1 MQRRLMTLGLV
12 FLGMLLWFGAS
23 VAVVRSE
30 ARSSPQTGDAIPPS
44 LAVSEPWL
52 VVSPTALLAQ
62 VPVNEQVVKYLAVGN
77 RSLTST
83 LVYTITALPSMWEEG
98 IIDWLDVTPTHGILP
113 TDSVAQVD
121 VTFDATDKPPGD
133 LAAVLHVASNSL
145 VAPAVVT
152 VPVFLQVIE
161 ATVVPVVTPTALSAD
176 LLVGATSWQPLTLGN
191 QGNAT
196 MLFTLTLPSDPVLE
210 GVSWLD
216 LSPPAGTVPA
226 GGSRIVTATFDAAA
240 MLAGTYQTNVA
251 AHFNSQVT
259 PVITV
264 PVSMTVTAPAY
275 YRGPIYSGSELDYQP
290 SIIRVQP
297 GGRLLVI
304 FERINPATFSGDLF
318 VTYSEDGGGSWSEP
332 LPAIHSTLNERHPSL
347 VQLGDGSFVL
357 FYLVDETGAGAYRIH
372 RATSS
377 DGVAWTA
384 MGAIDLGWSMP
395 HQVNPNVIREADG
408 TLSMTYHRYFVDPP
422 SSGPSYIA
430 RSTDDGATWDTL
442 RTQVSD
448 SNAQLPRL
456 AKRES
461 DGLYIVTYQVGSTD
475 LDLYA
480 KISTDPYDW
489 SGPQIPVSVD
499 INTHDSQ
506 PIVLEDGTFLVVYAM
521 TPIDYFDLFYRTSC
535 DGVHWSDEVQVTDD
549 PARYDTQPH
558 PLLQGIPG
566 HIILTWS
573 HQQGAT
579 PYQDH
584 DVWIDNDLPVRPSL
598 CGSSKA
604 VDPPLVAPGL
614 HPLTYTLALPN
625 IGQTTAVSLVDPIPE
640 GTAYRPGSL
649 WASGG
654 HYGYDAAQDVI
665 TWTGTITTNEQV
677 TLRFQVSTT
686 LALADG
692 EVVTN
697 TAWFTDAAGMVYRAE
712 AIARVDA
719 LPRSLI
725 LDPQDGQ
732 FISNTTYLISGVA
745 TDTMSGIASVA
756 VSVDGGDWHPAV
768 GQETWAFPWLGFGE
782 GEHNLRSQATDML
795 GQVEVSGMGIS
806 VTVDTI
812 PPDLVAVVPANG
824 MADVPLDL
832 PLSLEFSEPIER
844 LDFHIEPNPG
854 NLVIAGIGSS
864 HIVVEHRDFVVS
876 QTYTCTVQARDRA
889 FNTMGSVTWSFRAA
903 ARARV
908 YLPVVLRGLP

>member
-1 MQRRLMTLGLV
+1 MQRRLMALGLV

-23 VAVVRSE
+23 MAVVRSE
-30 ARSSPQTGDAIPPS
+30 ARPSPQTGDAIPPS
-44 LAVSEPWL
+44 LAASEPWL

-62 VPVNEQVVKYLAVGN
+62 VPVNEQVVKNLTVGN

-83 LVYTITALPSMWEEG
+83 LAYTITALWGEG
-98 IIDWLDVTPTHGILP
+98 IIDWLDVTPTHGLLP
-113 TDSVAQVD
+113 TDSVAPVD
-121 VTFDATDKPPGD
+121 VTFDATGKWSGYLDS
-133 LAAVLHVASNSL
+133 AVLRVASNSL

-152 VPVFLQVIE
+152 VLVSIEVIE

-176 LLVGATSWQPLTLGN
+176 LLVGATAWQTLTLGN

-196 MLFTLTLPSDPVLE
+196 MFFALTLPSDPVVE

-216 LSPPAGTVPA
+216 LSPPTGTVPA
-226 GGSRIVTATFDAAA
+226 GGSRMVTATFDAAA
-240 MLAGTYQTNVA
+240 MPAGTYQTDLT

-259 PVITV
+259 PAITV
-264 PVSMTVTAPAY
+264 PVTMTVIAPAY

-318 VTYSEDGGGSWSEP
+318 VTYSEDGGESWSEP

-395 HQVNPNVIREADG
+395 HQVNPNVIREEDDSL
-408 TLSMTYHRYFVDPP
+408 TITYHRYFTAPK

-442 RTQVSD
+442 CTQVSD
-448 SNAQLPRL
+448 SSAALPRL

-461 DGLYIVTYQVGSTD
+461 DGLYIVTYQVNPGDSN

-480 KISTDPYDW
+480 KVSTDPYDW

-506 PIVLEDGTFLVVYAM
+506 PIVLEDGTFLVAYAM
-521 TPIDYFDLFYRTSC
+521 TPINYFDLFYRISC

-549 PARYDTQPH
+549 PAHFDTQPH

-598 CGSSKA
+598 CGSSKS
-604 VDPPLVAPGL
+604 VDPSLVAPGL
-614 HPLTYTLALPN
+614 YPLTYTLALPN
-625 IGQTTAVSLVDPIPE
+625 IGQTTVVSLVDPIPE
-640 GTAYRPGSL
+640 GTAYQPGSL

-654 HYGYDAAQDVI
+654 HYGYDDAQDVI
-665 TWTGTITTNEQV
+665 TWTGIITTNEQV

-697 TAWFTDAAGMVYRAE
+697 TAWFTDAAGMVYRAKS
-712 AIARVDA
+712 IARVDA

-732 FISNTTYLISGVA
+732 FISSTTYLISGVA
-745 TDTMSGIASVA
+745 TDTMSGVASVA
-756 VSVDGGDWHPAV
+756 VSVDGGD
-768 GQETWAFPWLGFGE
+768 
-782 GEHNLRSQATDML
+782 
-795 GQVEVSGMGIS
+795 
-806 VTVDTI
+806 
-812 PPDLVAVVPANG
+812 
-824 MADVPLDL
+824 
-832 PLSLEFSEPIER
+832 
-844 LDFHIEPNPG
+844 
-854 NLVIAGIGSS
+854 
-864 HIVVEHRDFVVS
+864 
-876 QTYTCTVQARDRA
+876 
-889 FNTMGSVTWSFRAA
+889 
-903 ARARV
+903 
-908 YLPVVLRGLP
+908 